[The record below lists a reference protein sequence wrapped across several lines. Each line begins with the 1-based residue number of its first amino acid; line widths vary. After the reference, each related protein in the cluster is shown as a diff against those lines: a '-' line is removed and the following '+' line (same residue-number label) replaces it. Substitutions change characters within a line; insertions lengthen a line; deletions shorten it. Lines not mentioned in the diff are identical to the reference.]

1 MAAAIGLP
9 VAGVLTAFVF
19 SLFLR
24 VQPLSVWITRG
35 TQRRADRRQPHDQSN
50 AGADDVTAAKLSLLP
65 PATGSKVRVR
75 SDLPWLLGLLK
86 RVSPTR
92 SVISMKV
99 GHRMSDQVERTLP
112 NPSAVAST
120 GMSCTTPGDDSMYI
134 IDILYNLLIIQ
145 RNISWDGWPTK
156 CLSKYLFSPA
166 IDFPV
171 FATSCPV
178 GQLWRTA
185 FRLSVLGAR
194 KNGPGNCVS
203 SLGRRFN
210 RHRRNSTCLWRQ
222 DSILSSAVMNSGQPV
237 TRRQR
242 GFHRI
247 WRKLAGAGWQFTS
260 ASRVRRAL
268 QPPPSGASAA

>member
-1 MAAAIGLP
+1 MEELEWHPEADAQLARHLRTGRPYARPAFCAVVSLWIVAI
-9 VAGVLTAFVF
+9 AIAIY
-19 SLFLR
+19 
-24 VQPLSVWITRG
+24 QHTRLVN
-35 TQRRADRRQPHDQSN
+35 RKPQSCR
-50 AGADDVTAAKLSLLP
+50 SP

-260 ASRVRRAL
+260 ASRVRRSL